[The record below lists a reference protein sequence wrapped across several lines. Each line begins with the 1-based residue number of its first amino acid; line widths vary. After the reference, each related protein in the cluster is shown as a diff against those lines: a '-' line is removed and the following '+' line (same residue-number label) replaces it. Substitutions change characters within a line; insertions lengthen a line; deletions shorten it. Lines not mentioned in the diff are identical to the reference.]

1 MKNIKILFGFLLMLA
16 VSISCSVPEG
26 IDDDT
31 SFLNSTT
38 DPAAVSALATITQD
52 NTGKV
57 TLTPRG
63 EGVTKFEVYFGDGT
77 TQPATV
83 IPGSSVVHIYKEGI
97 YKVKVIAYGI
107 TGKKTESEQDINV
120 SFRSPENLVVTIEND
135 KAVSKKVTV
144 TATADF
150 ALFYEVYFGEDPD
163 EVPVQANNG
172 ESASHTY
179 ATAGTYKIKIVS
191 KSGAIKPT
199 EYEEDFVV
207 TAIMAPIASAPTPPS
222 RLATDVISI
231 YGSKYTNL
239 SGSTLFPD
247 WGQAGQGSAWAEFD
261 LNGDKMLQ
269 YIKLSYQGLEYNVT
283 DLTSMEYLH
292 LDVWTADVAAL
303 ETFLISKATGEK
315 SIKKSLTA
323 NAWTSINIP
332 LADFVAKGMS
342 INDIFQFKFVGD
354 GWAAG
359 TVFVDNIY
367 FYKEPSESMVLPMN
381 FESTTLNY
389 DWKGFGNAG
398 YGAIPTEVVTN
409 PDKSGNNTT
418 NKVLKI
424 TKTAGSQT
432 WAGASQDLDSK
443 LVFTNGT
450 KIKVAVW
457 SPKASSI
464 ILFKIEDSSSPKDGN
479 GNPTVFVEVQA
490 TTTTS
495 GEWEILTFDLSS
507 ASSFNSTKSY
517 DRVILFPDFNV
528 QNSAD
533 LIYYFDEIKQS
544 N

>member
-172 ESASHTY
+172 ESATHTY

-207 TAIMAPIASAPTPPS
+207 TAIMAPIASAPTPPT
-222 RLATDVISI
+222 RAMGDVIGI

-239 SGSTLFPD
+239 SGTDFFPD
-247 WGQAGQGSAWAEFD
+247 WGQAGQGSSWAEFD

-269 YIKLSYQGLEYNVT
+269 YIKLSYQGIQFSTT
-283 DLTSMEYLH
+283 DISSMEYLH
-292 LDVWTADVAAL
+292 MDIWTADVNAI
-303 ETFLISKATGEK
+303 ETFLIRNGLEKAVKKDLIANTWN
-315 SIKKSLTA
+315 SIE
-323 NAWTSINIP
+323 IP
-332 LADFVAKGMS
+332 LSDYTSQGLS
-342 INDIFQFKFVGD
+342 LNDIFQFKFVGD

-359 TVFVDNIY
+359 TVFIDNIY
-367 FYKEPSESMVLPMN
+367 FYKNPAPASGIEGTWKVASEPGSIGVGPAP
-381 FESTTLNY
+381 
-389 DWKGFGNAG
+389 G
-398 YGAIPTEVVTN
+398 
-409 PDKSGNNTT
+409 DKSWWAIDAAGLTARSCYFDDTYVFGSNGSFSNVLGNSTWLETWQGTAEGCGTPVAPHNGTVSATYIYDSGAGTITLTGAGAYLGLPKATNTEELGVNSVVPNSRVYSVTLSNGNNTMELIIET
-418 NKVLKI
+418 GNGVF
-424 TKTAGSQT
+424 
-432 WAGASQDLDSK
+432 WHFK
-443 LVFTNGT
+443 LVR
-450 KIKVAVW
+450 
-457 SPKASSI
+457 
-464 ILFKIEDSSSPKDGN
+464 D
-479 GNPTVFVEVQA
+479 
-490 TTTTS
+490 
-495 GEWEILTFDLSS
+495 
-507 ASSFNSTKSY
+507 
-517 DRVILFPDFNV
+517 
-528 QNSAD
+528 
-533 LIYYFDEIKQS
+533 
-544 N
+544 